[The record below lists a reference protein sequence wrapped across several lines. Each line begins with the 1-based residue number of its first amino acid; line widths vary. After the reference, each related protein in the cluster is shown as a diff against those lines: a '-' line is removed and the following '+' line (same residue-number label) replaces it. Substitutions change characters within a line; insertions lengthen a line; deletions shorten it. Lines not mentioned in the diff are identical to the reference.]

1 MTGVQTCALPICMLS
16 WSGTEQG
23 MEVDLVSVRAATG
36 GVAVNFASEL
46 VSFATAATNYDAND
60 DDSALATSREA
71 LISTLGLAATIDA
84 AAVIANFEMMTRL
97 ADSTGARM
105 TTDTVANRADISAA
119 MGVDKVVSRR

>member
-1 MTGVQTCALPICMLS
+1 MLS

-23 MEVDLVSVRAATG
+23 MEVDLVSVQAATG

-46 VSFATAATNYDAND
+46 VSFATAATNYDTSE

-71 LISTLGLAATIDA
+71 LIRTLGLDATIDA

-105 TTDTVANRADISAA
+105 TTDTVANRADIAAA

>member
-1 MTGVQTCALPICMLS
+1 MLS
-16 WSGTEQG
+16 WSGTEHG
-23 MEVDLVSVRAATG
+23 MEVDLVSVQAATG

-46 VSFATAATNYDAND
+46 VSFATAATNYDTGYDN
-60 DDSALATSREA
+60 SALATSREA

-105 TTDTVANRADISAA
+105 TTDTVSDRAGIAAA

>member
-1 MTGVQTCALPICMLS
+1 MLS

-23 MEVDLVSVRAATG
+23 IEVDLVGVQAATG
-36 GVAVNFASEL
+36 GVAVNFATEL
-46 VSFATAATNYDAND
+46 VSFATAATNYETSDDNGN

-71 LISTLGLAATIDA
+71 LINTIGLNATIDA

-105 TTDTVANRADISAA
+105 PTEVVANRSDIAMT

>member
-1 MTGVQTCALPICMLS
+1 MLS

-23 MEVDLVSVRAATG
+23 MEVDLVSVQAATG

-46 VSFATAATNYDAND
+46 VSFATAATNYDTSDETSD
-60 DDSALATSREA
+60 DDSTLATSREA

-105 TTDTVANRADISAA
+105 TTDTVSDRAGIAAA

>member
-1 MTGVQTCALPICMLS
+1 MLS

-23 MEVDLVSVRAATG
+23 MEVDLVSVQAATG
-36 GVAVNFASEL
+36 GVAVNFAAEL
-46 VSFATAATNYDAND
+46 VSFATAATNYDTGDGN

-71 LISTLGLAATIDA
+71 LISTIGLDATIDA

-105 TTDTVANRADISAA
+105 PTEVVADRSATATA